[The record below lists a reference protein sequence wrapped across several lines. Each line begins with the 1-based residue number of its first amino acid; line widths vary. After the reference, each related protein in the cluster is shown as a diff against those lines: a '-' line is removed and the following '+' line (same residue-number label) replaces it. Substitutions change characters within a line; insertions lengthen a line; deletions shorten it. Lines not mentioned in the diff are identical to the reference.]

1 MMLRLAKLGIATAA
15 LVVLIVPAAY
25 AGVPDVTVNSFF
37 VPQGGPLAT
46 PCDGLTGH
54 CCEGTTGN
62 CAAVPANGNLPSYSL
77 TIGGGAVGLAR
88 HCPDLDNSAQ
98 ELRNWA
104 RLKVVV
110 KTSDGTPIANIAAA
124 DICVMFNGGRPGA
137 PPGGQGFDGNGADSI
152 QADPQWSGGVAVG
165 CPALR
170 CIPADAPTDADGVT
184 YITWIG
190 HRPTDAA
197 GVGNRDP
204 QRKWGGYDSNI
215 PVMVLG
221 YQLQGRLTSGGAQGS
236 YKCIVRSFDSEGYA
250 GLVNTTERVT
260 FLDNNPLGAKAF
272 KADFDG
278 NGSVGITDVNLFTPH
293 LNSDSTQPHRCNFPN
308 PN

>member
-15 LVVLIVPAAY
+15 VVVLIVPAAY

-37 VPQGGPLAT
+37 VPQGGPLTT
-46 PCDGLTGH
+46 PCEGATGT
-54 CCEGTTGN
+54 CLG
-62 CAAVPANGNLPSYSL
+62 VPANGNLPSYAL
-77 TIGGGAVGLAR
+77 HPTGGAVGLLR
-88 HCPDLDNSAQ
+88 HCPNLDDSFQ

-104 RLKVVV
+104 RLKIVV

-137 PPGGQGFDGNGADSI
+137 PPLGQGFDGVGADSI
-152 QADPQWSGGVAVG
+152 QADPQWSGGVGGG

-170 CIPADAPTDADGVT
+170 CIQADAPTDVNGVT

-190 HRPTDAA
+190 HRSTDPA

-204 QRKWGGYDSNI
+204 LRKWGGFDSDI

-221 YQLQGRLTSGGAQGS
+221 YKLQGRLTSAAAQGS
-236 YKCIVRSFDSEGYA
+236 YKCIVRCADMGPYQ
-250 GLVNTTERVT
+250 GL
-260 FLDNNPLGAKAF
+260 P
-272 KADFDG
+272 
-278 NGSVGITDVNLFTPH
+278 
-293 LNSDSTQPHRCNFPN
+293 
-308 PN
+308 